1 MKGFN
6 KKRVA
11 EITGLSPRLV
21 QFYTEEGVVIPE
33 VDKGEGRGHARRY
46 SRKNLY
52 EFIIIRQLSEF
63 GLTLETVRTL
73 LQLVRMTF
81 MGFESSAP
89 VVTEGE
95 VKKIL
100 SKDMWANKVEA
111 TPIMDMEHGGIFKY
125 RDIYF
130 IVEQDIEENK
140 LMLRPRVVN
149 KEEAGGETDIFCMDE
164 SQNIGSALIL
174 NLGKL
179 YEKIIDV

>member
-1 MKGFN
+1 
-6 KKRVA
+6 
-11 EITGLSPRLV
+11 
-21 QFYTEEGVVIPE
+21 
-33 VDKGEGRGHARRY
+33 
-46 SRKNLY
+46 
-52 EFIIIRQLSEF
+52 
-63 GLTLETVRTL
+63 
-73 LQLVRMTF
+73 MTF

-111 TPIMDMEHGGIFKY
+111 TPIMDMEHGGIFES

-149 KEEAGGETDIFCMDE
+149 KEEAGGETDIFRMDE
-164 SQNIGSALIL
+164 FQNIGSALIL

-179 YEKIIDV
+179 YEKIIGV